1 MFVCMCVLHIY
12 VPYSTRVWFNNWI
25 LIKATFELRDVFR
38 QVLHHIETLPFK
50 ECFMNFL
57 WIIDETCGTLDMLT
71 TSTVQK
77 CTIKVPVHLHSCFG
91 SSSIRTCWD
100 WLWLNLA
107 ACYETSMVSDLL
119 NNTWKVTQVWVI
131 LFQWL
136 HALFWMLTYLLLFY
150 HIFSE
155 IWSFK
160 VCVILFLVFL
170 H

>member
-1 MFVCMCVLHIY
+1 MSCRNNINTHIVSLNVCLCVLHRSHYIY

-38 QVLHHIETLPFK
+38 QVLHHIETFPFK
-50 ECFMNFL
+50 ECFMNVL

-77 CTIKVPVHLHSCFG
+77 CTIKVQVHLHSCFG

-119 NNTWKVTQVWVI
+119 NNTWKVTRV
-131 LFQWL
+131 
-136 HALFWMLTYLLLFY
+136 
-150 HIFSE
+150 
-155 IWSFK
+155 
-160 VCVILFLVFL
+160 VCG
-170 H
+170 HKCE

>member
-1 MFVCMCVLHIY
+1 MSCRNNINTHIVSLNVCLCVCVFYTDHITFMFHILLG
-12 VPYSTRVWFNNWI
+12 FNNWI

-50 ECFMNFL
+50 ECFMNVL

-119 NNTWKVTQVWVI
+119 NNTWKVTRV
-131 LFQWL
+131 
-136 HALFWMLTYLLLFY
+136 
-150 HIFSE
+150 
-155 IWSFK
+155 
-160 VCVILFLVFL
+160 VCG
-170 H
+170 HKCE